1 MYYGAGS
8 KCIHCEWGKRHRKG
22 PLWLGKDIHK
32 GLLEFTE
39 QLSGT
44 ADEVHPW
51 EISTL
56 VLGCFRKI

>member
-1 MYYGAGS
+1 MGQDPNVSTVNGARGT
-8 KCIHCEWGKRHRKG
+8 EGGG